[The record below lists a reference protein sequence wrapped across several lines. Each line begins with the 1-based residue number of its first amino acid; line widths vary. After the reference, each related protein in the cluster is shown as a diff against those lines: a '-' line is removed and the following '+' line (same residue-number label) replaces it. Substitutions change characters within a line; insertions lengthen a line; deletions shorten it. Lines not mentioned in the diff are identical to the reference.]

1 MQSIVMET
9 SPPEGWTTSNY
20 KTFNSDGQDSESDS
34 DDESDT
40 DSEKSTVRGYKKE
53 KYQKILIEEE
63 LLPE

>member
-20 KTFNSDGQDSESDS
+20 KTFNSDGQDSDSDS

-53 KYQKILIEEE
+53 KYQKILVEEE

>member
-1 MQSIVMET
+1 MET

-34 DDESDT
+34 DDDESDT

-53 KYQKILIEEE
+53 KYQKILMEEE